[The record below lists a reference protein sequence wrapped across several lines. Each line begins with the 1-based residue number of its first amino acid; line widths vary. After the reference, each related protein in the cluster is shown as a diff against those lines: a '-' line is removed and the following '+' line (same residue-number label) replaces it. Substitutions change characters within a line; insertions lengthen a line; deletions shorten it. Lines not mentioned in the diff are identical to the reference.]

1 MRAVSMK
8 SKRLLLLAMLA
19 GSVSTAVAVQAQDA
33 PESDGSLLVTG
44 AAPPDMAQMAEG
56 PKVEGIISARSGDR
70 MQVKM
75 CIRDRFRG
83 AGTAVSRP
91 RRGLPIS
98 RPAMSLSLIHI

>member
-44 AAPPDMAQMAEG
+44 AAPPDLAQMTEG

-70 MQVKM
+70 M
-75 CIRDRFRG
+75 
-83 AGTAVSRP
+83 
-91 RRGLPIS
+91 
-98 RPAMSLSLIHI
+98 